1 MREAGTVTLSR
12 RADWPLRMRVSKSP
26 TGSVIAMVY
35 GLPLPARLHDA
46 GQCARRGELT
56 QREARE
62 LEFAIDRA
70 RPAGELAPV
79 ADARRRG
86 VARQLRQLDAGCEAV
101 LRGEL
106 VVHRHRLQPGALDG
120 ILLCHLHAPLVLV
133 DRTRL
138 GHLSSPASVHEW
150 EVECL
155 EKRSCF
161 RIRLRR

>member
-46 GQCARRGELT
+46 GQGAQRGQLT
-56 QREARE
+56 QRQPRKLE
-62 LEFAIDRA
+62 LAIDRA

-86 VARQLRQLDAGCEAV
+86 VARQLRQLEAGREAI

-106 VVHRHRLQPGALDG
+106 VVHRHRLEPGALG
-120 ILLCHLHAPLVLV
+120 GELL
-133 DRTRL
+133 R
-138 GHLSSPASVHEW
+138 
-150 EVECL
+150 
-155 EKRSCF
+155 
-161 RIRLRR
+161 

>member
-46 GQCARRGELT
+46 GQSARRGELT
-56 QREARE
+56 QRKARE

-70 RPAGELAPV
+70 RPPGDRAPI

-86 VARQLRQLDAGCEAV
+86 VARQLGKLEPGAEAILRRQL
-101 LRGEL
+101 
-106 VVHRHRLQPGALDG
+106 VVDRHRLQLGALAG
-120 ILLCHLHAPLVLV
+120 ILLRHLGAPVVLL
-133 DRTRL
+133 D
-138 GHLSSPASVHEW
+138 
-150 EVECL
+150 
-155 EKRSCF
+155 
-161 RIRLRR
+161 